1 MQRARALHAHNA
13 VPWQH
18 CGQQMRR
25 GGRPAA
31 AARPT
36 LSPPP
41 AVEIEES
48 PVVDGA
54 APLPVAVEAPASPG
68 QLPPEKE
75 QPAREVRKPQQERQ
89 EQAPVPAAAPGKEA
103 AAAAAAA
110 AAAGSTLAVDVWA
123 SRIGELVQ
131 AAQQTAVRLWRQLEP
146 PPPGFPPGPP
156 GDAAVRMLQ
165 QPLDFL
171 QEVRRRH
178 GGVAGLLLGGER
190 AVLVADPAVARVV
203 LLEPPGRAPPFVKEG
218 TAFFPGSSLT
228 GDGLLTSDGE
238 VWRRQRRLVNPAF
251 RRAAVDRYA
260 EAMLRA
266 ADRTVRTRWRDGW
279 VRDVY
284 ADFNALTLEI
294 AIEALFGGG
303 GSTSSS
309 QALASVEIT
318 GAIQEAFGFFAR
330 RGAAALAI
338 PEWVPTPDNLGFNA
352 AVARLD
358 RAVYGLISDRRRE
371 LAALA
376 DQAAAQQGRSES
388 GGDALVQ
395 PRDLL
400 DGLLL
405 AAGEAGECMGDRA
418 ARDELM
424 TLLIAGQ
431 ETSAILLG
439 WACAYLAHHPAAQEA
454 AAAEVRALLRGRSS
468 SDGES
473 SRAQCTS
480 SGGSGSGEP
489 GCGDSRLLE
498 AADSRRLPF
507 VEAVVL
513 EAMRLSPPAHLVG
526 RCAAADTHLAGYY
539 LQKGTTV
546 LVCPYLLHRDPAV
559 WGPDAAAFR
568 PERWLELARQQQQ
581 LRAAAPASPASSAGG
596 CPHSAGASTPAAVP
610 APPAASGCPH
620 SAAASFSSSS
630 SRSSSSYGVEG
641 GFSATFLTGLGP
653 NSAYVPFGAGQRNCV
668 GTGFA
673 MTEAILVLAA
683 VLDRFRLHPL
693 PGAAFPEAQP
703 QITLRPASVPLL
715 LRRRWE

>member
-1 MQRARALHAHNA
+1 MAMQGN
-13 VPWQH
+13 
-18 CGQQMRR
+18 M
-25 GGRPAA
+25 
-31 AARPT
+31 
-36 LSPPP
+36 LS
-41 AVEIEES
+41 E
-48 PVVDGA
+48 G
-54 APLPVAVEAPASPG
+54 
-68 QLPPEKE
+68 E
-75 QPAREVRKPQQERQ
+75 QPAGRALETQQQRQQEQRAQ
-89 EQAPVPAAAPGKEA
+89 GAAASTQASSSSGAPNDEA
-103 AAAAAAA
+103 HAPAM
-110 AAAGSTLAVDVWA
+110 AGPLAPQVWA
-123 SRIGELVQ
+123 ARLGELAL
-131 AAQQTAVRLWRQLEP
+131 AAQQTTVRLRRQLEP

-171 QEVRRRH
+171 QETWRQH

-190 AVLVADPAVARVV
+190 AVLVADPAAARAV
-203 LLEPPGRAPPFVKEG
+203 LLEPAGRPPPFVKEG
-218 TAFFPGSSLT
+218 TAFFPGTSLT

-260 EAMLRA
+260 EAMLRS
-266 ADRTVRTRWRDGW
+266 ADRLVRVRWRDGW
-279 VRDVY
+279 ARDVY

-294 AIEALFGGG
+294 TIEALFGGG
-303 GSTSSS
+303 RGSSS
-309 QALASVEIT
+309 QALASAEIT

-338 PEWVPTPDNLGFNA
+338 PEWVPTPDNLGFSA
-352 AVARLD
+352 AVSRLD
-358 RAVYGLISDRRRE
+358 RAVYGLISERRRE

-376 DQAAAQQGRSES
+376 EEAAASRRGQHAQQPDGEDE
-388 GGDALVQ
+388 GVQ

-400 DGLLL
+400 DALLL
-405 AAGEAGECMGDRA
+405 VAGEGGERMGDRS

-454 AAAEVRALLRGRSS
+454 AAAEVRALRRRRSGS
-468 SDGES
+468 EES
-473 SRAQCTS
+473 S
-480 SGGSGSGEP
+480 SGSG
-489 GCGDSRLLE
+489 GHAAGGGSAWLE
-498 AADSRRLPF
+498 AADSRRLPYL
-507 VEAVVL
+507 EAVVL

-526 RCAAADTHLAGYY
+526 RCAAEDTHLAGFY

-559 WGPDAAAFR
+559 WGPDAASFR
-568 PERWLELARQQQQ
+568 PERWLELARQQS
-581 LRAAAPASPASSAGG
+581 RGAATAPAAGCPHSSSEPSHAEASPPASAAG
-596 CPHSAGASTPAAVP
+596 CPHSAVPPADGASVAGGVSAV
-610 APPAASGCPH
+610 H
-620 SAAASFSSSS
+620 
-630 SRSSSSYGVEG
+630 GVEG
-641 GFSATFLTGLGP
+641 GFSSAFLAGLGP

-673 MTEAILVLAA
+673 MTEAILVLAT
-683 VLDRFRLHPL
+683 VLDRFRLQPL

-715 LRRRWE
+715 LRRRWD